1 MENQFLKEGAPKY
14 KQSLPKTLKLR
25 LKLISDTRMENKN
38 TVWKCGIAMEK
49 AWDGTILLVVFQ
61 HFSFA
66 RLNQSQDAKSYLL
79 YGLICIPFSHIY
91 LAYCGRAL
99 QTKIQFYKSL
109 SIYRI
114 SLNNVRGHQVNQ
126 QFQKYQN
133 LNNVPFLCTKLFQ
146 KRGHYSRGTLQLGNL
161 DS

>member
-1 MENQFLKEGAPKY
+1 MSFFGVYNFFQKTNENKSTWGIIIVKSNSFIRFLEETSAWKNHFDFVWPLNIHFQKHW
-14 KQSLPKTLKLR
+14 KLR
-25 LKLISDTRMENKN
+25 LKLILDTRTENKN

-79 YGLICIPFSHIY
+79 YGLIFIPFSHIY

-99 QTKIQFYKSL
+99 QTKIQFYESL
-109 SIYRI
+109 SI
-114 SLNNVRGHQVNQ
+114 
-126 QFQKYQN
+126 
-133 LNNVPFLCTKLFQ
+133 
-146 KRGHYSRGTLQLGNL
+146 
-161 DS
+161 